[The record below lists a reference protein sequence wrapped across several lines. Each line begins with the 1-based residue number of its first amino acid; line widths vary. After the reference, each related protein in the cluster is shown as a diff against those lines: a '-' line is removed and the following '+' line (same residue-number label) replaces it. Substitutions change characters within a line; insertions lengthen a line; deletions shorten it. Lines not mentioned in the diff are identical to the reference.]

1 MVPVIS
7 AIVLIKADVSRIP
20 EAAQAIAEI
29 EGISEVYS
37 VTGNVDLIAVARV
50 AKHEDFADVIADRLN
65 KVEGVQETE
74 THIAFRTYS
83 SQDLEAAFSIGLE

>member
-1 MVPVIS
+1 MIS
-7 AIVLIKADVSRIP
+7 AIVLIKADVAHIP

-29 EGISEVYS
+29 DGITEVYS

-50 AKHEDFADVIADRLN
+50 SKHEDFADVIADRLN

>member
-1 MVPVIS
+1 MIS
-7 AIVLIKADVSRIP
+7 AIVLIKADVARIP

-50 AKHEDFADVIADRLN
+50 AKHEDFADVIADQLN

-74 THIAFRTYS
+74 THIAFRAYS
-83 SQDLEAAFSIGLE
+83 AKDLEAAFSIGLE